1 MCNALKKEATG
12 ATEAERPSMAD
23 ALGAQAATIAELGP
37 TPVDDGR
44 NASPEPIARSLRASA
59 SKDSDLTVVK
69 EILQHALLKTG
80 IRKDPEPI
88 AIDLQERLQQLN
100 INTAL
105 QLCHALELAGP
116 AALEFTDLRTVIKGP
131 LVAALEAQGRVA
143 DLDLSGTG
151 LGP

>member
-1 MCNALKKEATG
+1 MSNALKKEATG
-12 ATEAERPSMAD
+12 ATEAEKPSMAD

-80 IRKDPEPI
+80 IRRDPEPI

-116 AALEFTDLRTVIKGP
+116 SGAQPSRRTGAAAAPRADVLRKERRFCMDS
-131 LVAALEAQGRVA
+131 LVRK
-143 DLDLSGTG
+143 
-151 LGP
+151 